1 MAMIPRQA
9 GRKAAAGVYRALAR
23 RGRGAAFS
31 ACFTPRAEQSRERK
45 EAYGMQRLQ
54 VRRALRISGLVLT
67 FALAG
72 CVSVPEPPEPTP
84 EAPMVV
90 PPPLATRGEFTLEA
104 DKLDTWNAVG
114 QILVNTPGVE
124 YEGRSQMLDLY
135 TVRYRGEEF
144 LILTKALLLSDTIRK
159 TTTRV
164 TATTQDGKPIDSN
177 AAADL
182 LAQLQQ
188 KLPDEIVSVR
198 AKQAAEAKAKRAAA
212 AKAKAKSKG
221 KAKGKKKKH

>member
-1 MAMIPRQA
+1 MDRSHVSRMT
-9 GRKAAAGVYRALAR
+9 KAPGHALALLL
-23 RGRGAAFS
+23 AI
-31 ACFTPRAEQSRERK
+31 C
-45 EAYGMQRLQ
+45 
-54 VRRALRISGLVLT
+54 I
-67 FALAG
+67 AG
-72 CVSVPEPPEPTP
+72 CATRAPAPEVPEIELPSAVPT
-84 EAPMVV
+84 V
-90 PPPLATRGEFTLEA
+90 TRGEFTLEA

-177 AAADL
+177 AAAEL

-188 KLPDEIVSVR
+188 KLPAEIVSVR
-198 AKQAAEAKAKRAAA
+198 AKQAAEAAAKRA
-212 AKAKAKSKG
+212 AKAKAKAKG
-221 KAKGKKKKH
+221 KAKAKKKKR

>member
-1 MAMIPRQA
+1 MW
-9 GRKAAAGVYRALAR
+9 AR
-23 RGRGAAFS
+23 W
-31 ACFTPRAEQSRERK
+31 
-45 EAYGMQRLQ
+45 Q
-54 VRRALRISGLVLT
+54 VRVALLL
-67 FALAG
+67 ALCIAG
-72 CVSVPEPPEPTP
+72 CATRTPAPAVPAVELPAAVPT
-84 EAPMVV
+84 V
-90 PPPLATRGEFTLEA
+90 TRGEFMLEA

-164 TATTQDGKPIDSN
+164 TATTQDGKPIDSD

-182 LAQLQQ
+182 LAQLQK

-198 AKQAAEAKAKRAAA
+198 AKQAAEAEAKRAAA
-212 AKAKAKSKG
+212 AKAKAKG
-221 KAKGKKKKH
+221 KAKAKKKKR

>member
-1 MAMIPRQA
+1 MDRNHVSRMRSGLRQA
-9 GRKAAAGVYRALAR
+9 RLALLLLATCVGGCATRAPAP
-23 RGRGAAFS
+23 A
-31 ACFTPRAEQSRERK
+31 PE
-45 EAYGMQRLQ
+45 
-54 VRRALRISGLVLT
+54 
-67 FALAG
+67 
-72 CVSVPEPPEPTP
+72 VPEIELPPAVPT
-84 EAPMVV
+84 V
-90 PPPLATRGEFTLEA
+90 TRGEFTLEA

-135 TVRYRGEEF
+135 TVRYRGKEF

-164 TATTQDGKPIDSN
+164 TATTQDGKPIDSD

-182 LAQLQQ
+182 LAQLQK

-198 AKQAAEAKAKRAAA
+198 AKQAAEAEAKRAAA
-212 AKAKAKSKG
+212 AKAKAKG
-221 KAKGKKKKH
+221 KAKAKKKKR